1 MVEKIFAAY
10 LQINR
15 VIVSQAAQRICS
27 VQVCRYTGHMYRSM
41 LCRRDGKVLKVS
53 RFPLA
58 KKSTVG

>member
-27 VQVCRYTGHMYRSM
+27 VQVCRYTGHMYRSV
-41 LCRRDGKVLKVS
+41 LYRRDGKVLKIS

-58 KKSTVG
+58 K